1 MANLK
6 MSLAAEGLLDPRQLA
21 AWTREKQ
28 QQIHRGTARAM
39 QSVGPV
45 IAKRAD
51 DQARQVLKSKR
62 RNFPNIRAKVYSQR
76 TDIPPALRIYS
87 KIPWLGI
94 HERGGVIKGYRGK
107 LLVPLV
113 QMNAKAFRRVL
124 QQLRSVGEGF
134 FKEVRGKV
142 YLFAEYQPEYFRGSL
157 RQFMR
162 PLRGGFN
169 FGRIKKGVDVP
180 IAVLVSQ
187 VTIRKRL
194 NMESIVRQ
202 GLPALARAIER
213 EI

>member
-6 MSLAAEGLLDPRQLA
+6 MSLSTDGLLDPRRLE

-28 QQIHRGTARAM
+28 QQIHRGITRAM
-39 QSVGPV
+39 LREGPA

-51 DQARQVLKSKR
+51 SQARQALHSKR

-76 TDIPPALRIYS
+76 ADIPPALRIYS
-87 KIPWLGI
+87 KVPWLGI
-94 HERGGVIKGYRGK
+94 HATGGVIKGARGK
-107 LLVPLV
+107 LLVPLI

-124 QQLRSVGEGF
+124 QTISRTGAGF
-134 FKEVRGKV
+134 FKEIRGKV
-142 YLFAEYQPEYFRGSL
+142 YLFAEYQPEYGRGLGRFRTSIT
-157 RQFMR
+157 
-162 PLRGGFN
+162 RGLGG
-169 FGRIKKGVDVP
+169 GRIKKGADVP

-187 VTIRKRL
+187 VTIRKRI

-202 GLPALARAIER
+202 GLPGLARAIER